1 MLATEAT
8 GDANISRAESV
19 SSSIGCLFFVFL
31 DYRHVWALYP
41 IIDMYGPPNTY
52 KHDPPMLLVYVA
64 CPDADI
70 YHMKRPRFELVPKVT
85 FKNGRFWIFRTR

>member
-70 YHMKRPRFELVPKVT
+70 
-85 FKNGRFWIFRTR
+85 